1 MQDCWKKIGVWSAA
15 DRRCPELDRVVHC
28 RNCEVYAAFGRQQLD
43 QAPTHEYLQ
52 EWAAILAREQG
63 RIDKKRQSAFI
74 FRAGSEWMALPA
86 RIIQEVVDMGII
98 HSLPHR
104 RSKVLR
110 GLVSIRGKLEL
121 CFAIGALL
129 GIERVE
135 KKEANAQYVS
145 PERLIVAEHKQQRI
159 VFPVS
164 QVYGIIKFSTNMLQ
178 QLPITVSGSKAA
190 FTRGIIC
197 INKDFDAGLLETDIL
212 FEALTRSLL

>member
-1 MQDCWKKIGVWSAA
+1 
-15 DRRCPELDRVVHC
+15 
-28 RNCEVYAAFGRQQLD
+28 VYAAFGRQQLD

>member
-1 MQDCWKKIGVWSAA
+1 MGVWAES
-15 DRRCPELDRVVHC
+15 DNRCPELERVVHC

-43 QAPTHEYLQ
+43 KVPTDEYLQ
-52 EWAAILAREQG
+52 EWAAIISREQV
-63 RIDKKRQSAFI
+63 RTDKKKQSAFI
-74 FRAGSEWMALPA
+74 FRAGLEWMAFPA
-86 RIIQEVVDMGII
+86 GIIKEVVDMGII

-104 RSKVLR
+104 KNKVLR

-121 CFAIGALL
+121 CFAIGILL

-135 KKEANAQYVS
+135 KKQERGKYLS
-145 PERLIVAEHKQQRI
+145 PERLIVAEHNYQRI

-164 QVYGIIKFSTNMLQ
+164 QVYGIIKFSENMLQ

-190 FTRGIIC
+190 FTRGIIS
-197 INKDFDAGLLETDIL
+197 IDNDLDAGLLETDIL